1 MKKKVRLF
9 KVWFFALL
17 LLLSHRGW
25 AQPPFEIATLL
36 NRTGTNLPTQIGTA
50 GNARAAALYQNRF
63 VIAPSRQGSVNV
75 WVWDTQNPESP
86 PFSLPL
92 GTGIITTQTFAVNY
106 VRVVGNSIYVS
117 SLTTNPT
124 LTGWG
129 QGPFR
134 IYRWTSLVSEPEVV
148 LNFTAL
154 TGRLGDAFSIIGDPA
169 GNGKIIAHING
180 TKEFRIWNF
189 ENGVLL
195 NQNTPDLMVLKV
207 PEANL
212 NNHGIL
218 NPIPG
223 EPNLLIGT
231 SNNRGLFIG
240 NLDGDISAQWSTDII
255 DATTYDPNIFY
266 IGGKRYLTY
275 TINNHANSTVGA
287 RYQIVDISE
296 GATIVDAFNAITTA
310 SQLSQKIVHDFRL
323 GVGNNVL
330 TATNS
335 VGTLENGNVRIL
347 AHVVST
353 GFVAEE
359 LRMAAPAPTAR
370 IQLIHNSADA
380 SAAKIDL
387 YVNGVL
393 DIEDLAFRTATP
405 FEDVPA
411 GVDINLVI
419 TPANTPIENGV
430 PITVN
435 FENGKTYVVVA
446 AGNISTTGF
455 DPAKPFNLFVY
466 DLGREAAI
474 NPANV
479 DLLAFHGSTD
489 APIVSVWET
498 GVGNVQLIQT
508 LDFGKFSG
516 YLSLPLNDYI
526 LEIRDATGTSKLAAY
541 KASLSTLGLQGTA
554 LTVVASGFLNPANN
568 SNGPAFGLFAARA
581 EGGPLL
587 ELPFY
592 DDRIIIKEF
601 PYVQNFESGT
611 FDKSG
616 WGVKNPDGSL
626 FEWQITNLDNHTA
639 GGVFSARHRWNPTT
653 KEEGWLVSPAIV
665 IPQNDNFEL
674 SFLSRNQHPSFY
686 GKNSLRVSLGSPDP
700 ADNQF
705 VEVWTTAQVLDTW
718 VQTKVS
724 LAAYAGKTIYVAF
737 VYEGED
743 AHGWFLDDIQVGEKI
758 IPPTYKITF
767 DVKNAAGNPVP
778 DAIITLGAETNPAGN
793 YVFAGLSPGVFPY
806 TIKKIGFFDATG
818 NVTVETTDVS
828 VTVTLQIDNTS
839 VAVVDA
845 AGLRVFPNPVRNV
858 LNIASAELIREIR
871 LMDML
876 GQVVYTT
883 NVTGDSHQINVSGM
897 RNGIYFVQIMTS
909 KGIFTQRVYIQQ

>member
-9 KVWFFALL
+9 KVLFFALL
-17 LLLSHRGW
+17 LLLSHQGL
-25 AQPPFEIATLL
+25 AQLPFEIATLL
-36 NRTGTNLPTQIGTA
+36 NRTGTNLPTQIGT
-50 GNARAAALYQNRF
+50 GNNARSAALYENRY
-63 VIAPSRQGSVNV
+63 VIVPSRQSGNNV
-75 WVWDTQNPESP
+75 WVWDIQNPESP

-92 GTGIITTQTFAVNY
+92 GTGIIETQTFPINY
-106 VRVVGNSIYVS
+106 VRVVGKSIYVS

-124 LTGWG
+124 GTGWG
-129 QGPFR
+129 AGPFR
-134 IYRWTSLVSEPEVV
+134 IYRWTSLTSEPEVV
-148 LNFTAL
+148 LHFTEL

-169 GNGKIIAHING
+169 GNGKIIAHINS

-195 NQNTPDLMVLKV
+195 NQTTPELMELQV
-207 PEANL
+207 PEPNL

-223 EPNLLIGT
+223 DPNLFIGT
-231 SNNRGLFIG
+231 SNNRGLFIS
-240 NLDGDISAQWSTDII
+240 NLAGEISAQWSTAII

-275 TINNHANSTVGA
+275 TINNHTNTAVGA

-323 GVGNNVL
+323 GTGSTTL

-335 VGTLENGNVRIL
+335 VGTLDNGNVRIL
-347 AHVVST
+347 AHVVNT

-359 LRMAAPAPTAR
+359 LMMAAPVPTAR
-370 IQLIHNSADA
+370 VQLIHNSADA
-380 SAAKIDL
+380 AADKIDL

-430 PITVN
+430 PITVK

-446 AGNISTTGF
+446 AGNISTTGY
-455 DPAKPFNLFVY
+455 DPVKPFNLFVY
-466 DLGREAAI
+466 DLGREAAV

-489 APIVSVWET
+489 APLVSVWET
-498 GVGNVQLIQT
+498 GVGNEQLIQNF
-508 LDFGKFSG
+508 DFGKFSG
-516 YLSLPLNDYI
+516 YISLPLNDYI
-526 LEIRDATGTSKLAAY
+526 LEIRDAAGSSKLAAY
-541 KASLSTLGLQGTA
+541 KASLSALSLQGKA
-554 LTVVASGFLNPANN
+554 LTVLASGFLNPANN
-568 SNGPAFGLFAARA
+568 SDGPAFGLFVATAD
-581 EGGPLL
+581 GGPLL

-592 DDRIIIKEF
+592 DDRIIVREF

-611 FDKSG
+611 FDKTG
-616 WGVKNPDGSL
+616 WVVKNPDGSI
-626 FEWQITNLDNHTA
+626 FEWHITNLDNHTA
-639 GGVFSARHRWNPTT
+639 GGSFSARHRWNPAI
-653 KEEGWLVSPAIV
+653 KEEGWLISPPI
-665 IPQNDNFEL
+665 ILPQNENFEI
-674 SFLSRNQHPSFY
+674 SFWSRNQHPAFY

-718 VQTKVS
+718 VQNQVNLT
-724 LAAYAGKTIYVAF
+724 AFAGKTIHLAF

-743 AHGWFLDDIQVGEKI
+743 AHGWFIDDVRVGEKI
-758 IPPTYKITF
+758 IPPTYKVTF
-767 DVKNAAGNPVP
+767 EVKNAAGNPLT
-778 DAIITLGAETNPAGN
+778 DAIITLGTVTNAAGN
-793 YVFAGLSPGVFPY
+793 YVFEGLLPGTFPY
-806 TIKKIGFFDATG
+806 TVRKTGFFDATG
-818 NVTVETTDVS
+818 NATIDNSDVS
-828 VTVTLQIDNTS
+828 ITITMQIDNTNIS
-839 VAVVDA
+839 EVEASQLQIYPNPARNVINIA
-845 AGLRVFPNPVRNV
+845 APAQIRELRVID
-858 LNIASAELIREIR
+858 L
-871 LMDML
+871 L
-876 GQVVYTT
+876 GQLVYSAI
-883 NVTGDSHQINVSGM
+883 VTGESHQINVAGL
-897 RNGIYFVQIMTS
+897 RNGVYFVQILTS
-909 KGIFTQRVYIQQ
+909 KGVFTQRVLVAQ